1 MLTEEIVPADLREV
15 VLPSGAGQ
23 SLGRGVTLK
32 LRSEQT
38 GGGFAL
44 LEGYVP
50 PRTQGPGLH
59 MHTREDESFYIL
71 EGALKFRVGEQTII
85 GIAGSTVFLPRGV
98 PHTFCNPFQEP
109 ARMLGL
115 ITPGGFERFFED
127 QADLMKSVPEGS
139 MPDPAAFAA
148 LAQKY
153 GGVLLGPPM
162 PLDE

>member
-1 MLTEEIVPADLREV
+1 MLTEEIAPADVREV
-15 VLPSGAGQ
+15 VLAPGEGQ
-23 SLGRGVTLK
+23 ALNPTVTLK

-38 GGGFAL
+38 GGTFAL
-44 LEGYVP
+44 VEGTAP

-71 EGALKFRVGEQTII
+71 EGALKFRIGEQTVTAT
-85 GIAGSTVFLPRGV
+85 AGSTVFMPRGI
-98 PHTFCNPFQEP
+98 PHTFCNPFDEP
-109 ARMLGL
+109 ARVLGL

-127 QADLMKSVPEGS
+127 QLEMMKSVPEGGS
-139 MPDPAAFAA
+139 PSPAAMEAIA
-148 LAQKY
+148 HKY